1 MSTQA
6 NTQAPTVSMWTWTPL
21 VVIAAVVV
29 ALAALLS
36 RPEMRVKGEQLK
48 AEQIDQENRLLC
60 ERLGM
65 LGGGE
70 RFATCTDVLSEAR
83 RRQVERLASEIDGF

>member
-1 MSTQA
+1 
-6 NTQAPTVSMWTWTPL
+6 
-21 VVIAAVVV
+21 VVV